1 MWRPSTWFPPARWP
15 WTYEEGE
22 NGLTSGSGAVVLTVA
37 GDSDALPGTENG
49 AAKVTPLEMYP
60 TKGRATGGVRSQRF
74 LKGQNTLILAWVGL
88 YPLHASTSAGS
99 PVELPKPDMRRDGSG
114 VDLASP
120 IAFIALTSIKLP
132 LMGRAVKQTPQW
144 GVCRRGA
151 NDSEPKQ

>member
-1 MWRPSTWFPPARWP
+1 MAAFNVVPAGKVA

-74 LKGQNTLILAWVGL
+74 LKGQNTLILAGWASTRCT
-88 YPLHASTSAGS
+88 PLHPQALRSSF
-99 PVELPKPDMRRDGSG
+99 P
-114 VDLASP
+114 SP
-120 IAFIALTSIKLP
+120 ICAETVP
-132 LMGRAVKQTPQW
+132 
-144 GVCRRGA
+144 
-151 NDSEPKQ
+151 E